1 MSNRHSN
8 RGPFALFIILAVPIM
23 ATVRCATAGAQV
35 AATATMTQ
43 SSGLTVTYIAH
54 CGFLFSS
61 GGQKILTDALI
72 EPSKEWPYTAP
83 SPDLLKKIE
92 RGEPPFD
99 HINVVLISHAHVD
112 HFSPASSVRFLL
124 NNPRTVLV
132 TTPEV
137 RWFMEH
143 DSPDFRNIESQEFKK
158 IQSQVVVPDLDWKQ
172 STTLEVNGI
181 KLEIARLKHGD
192 DGQWRSI
199 VYAAL
204 FELGGKKV
212 LFAPATLGYFP
223 EEYTALGYAKRG
235 IDLAFLNFNLTIQ
248 PGPGWSGAALNTAG
262 IQTVRNLIAPKVMV
276 LMHVEEPA
284 KASVEKLLPEVE
296 KQLPGTIW
304 FQHELES
311 RTF

>member
-1 MSNRHSN
+1 MTNPNSN
-8 RGPFALFIILAVPIM
+8 RGPFALFTILAVPVM
-23 ATVRCATAGAQV
+23 AAVLCATAGAQ
-35 AATATMTQ
+35 ASATNATTQ

-72 EPSKEWPYTAP
+72 EPSKEWPYDAP
-83 SPDLLKKIE
+83 SPDLLKKME

-99 HINVVLISHAHVD
+99 HINVVLISHNHID
-112 HFSPASSVRFLL
+112 HHSPALDVKFLL
-124 NNPRTVLV
+124 NNPKSVLV

-137 RWFMEH
+137 RLQMEH
-143 DSPDFRNIESQEFKK
+143 DSPEFKQIESQV
-158 IQSQVVVPDLDWKQ
+158 IVPDLDWKQ

-181 KLEIARLKHGD
+181 KLELARLKHGD

-204 FELGGKKV
+204 FDMGGKKV

-223 EEYTALGYAKRG
+223 EEYETLGYAKRG
-235 IDLAFLNFNLTIQ
+235 IDLAFLNFTLAIQ
-248 PGPGWSGAALNTAG
+248 PGPKWSGAALNTAG
-262 IQTVRNLIAPKVMV
+262 IQTVRNLIAPKVVV
-276 LMHVEEPA
+276 LMHVEGPA
-284 KASVEKLLPEVE
+284 RASVEKLLPEVE

>member
-1 MSNRHSN
+1 MTNTHSN
-8 RGPFALFIILAVPIM
+8 RRPFGLFIFLAVLVI
-23 ATVRCATAGAQV
+23 AAVICVAARAQV
-35 AATATMTQ
+35 AATDAMTQ

-54 CGFLFSS
+54 CGFMFSS

-72 EPSKEWPYTAP
+72 EPSNEWPYTAP
-83 SPDLLKKIE
+83 SPDLLKKME

-99 HINVVLISHAHVD
+99 HINVVLISHNHID
-112 HFSPASSVRFLL
+112 HHSSASDVRFLIS
-124 NNPRTVLV
+124 NPKSVLV

-137 RWFMEH
+137 RMQMEK
-143 DSPDFRNIESQEFKK
+143 DSPEFKQ
-158 IQSQVVVPDLDWKQ
+158 IQSQVVVPLLDWKQ
-172 STTLEVNGI
+172 STTLEANGI

-204 FELGGKKV
+204 FEMGGKRV

-223 EEYTALGYAKRG
+223 EEYTTLGYAKRG
-235 IDLAFLNFNLTIQ
+235 IDLAFLNFGLAIQ
-248 PGPGWSGAALNTAG
+248 RGPGGSGAVLNTAG
-262 IQTVRNLIAPKVMV
+262 IQEVRDLIAPKVTV
-276 LMHVEEPA
+276 LMHVQGPA
-284 KASVEKLLPEVE
+284 RATVEKLLPEVE

>member
-1 MSNRHSN
+1 MTNTHSN
-8 RGPFALFIILAVPIM
+8 RGPSALFIILAVSVM
-23 ATVRCATAGAQV
+23 AMALCSTAGAQTATT
-35 AATATMTQ
+35 AATAQ
-43 SSGLTVTYIAH
+43 SPGLTVTYIAH

-61 GGQKILTDALI
+61 GGQKILADAVI
-72 EPSKEWPYTAP
+72 EPSKEWPYDAP
-83 SPDLLKKIE
+83 SPELLKKME

-99 HINVVLISHAHVD
+99 HINVVLISHNHID
-112 HFSPASSVRFLL
+112 HHSPVLDVKFLL
-124 NNPRTVLV
+124 NHPKTVLV

-137 RWFMEH
+137 RWQMEH
-143 DSPDFRNIESQEFKK
+143 DSPDFKQIE
-158 IQSQVVVPDLDWKQ
+158 SQVVVPVLDWKQ

-181 KLEIARLKHGD
+181 TLELARLKHGD

-204 FELGGKKV
+204 FEMGGKKV
-212 LFAPATLGYFP
+212 LYAPATLGYFP
-223 EEYTALGYAKRG
+223 EEYTTLGYAKRG
-235 IDLAFLNFNLTIQ
+235 IDLAFLNFTLAIQ
-248 PGPGWSGAALNTAG
+248 PGSGWNGAALNTAG

-304 FQHELES
+304 FRHELES

>member
-1 MSNRHSN
+1 MTNPNSN
-8 RGPFALFIILAVPIM
+8 RGPFALFIILAVPVM
-23 ATVRCATAGAQV
+23 AAVLCSASAAQV
-35 AATATMTQ
+35 VTTEAKTQ
-43 SSGLTVTYIAH
+43 NPGLTVTYIAH
-54 CGFLFSS
+54 CGYLFSS
-61 GGQKILTDALI
+61 GDQKILTDALI
-72 EPSKEWPYTAP
+72 EPSKEWPYDAP
-83 SPDLLKKIE
+83 SPDLLQKME

-112 HFSPASSVRFLL
+112 HFSPASTVRFLI

-137 RWFMEH
+137 RWFMER
-143 DSPDFRNIESQEFKK
+143 DSSEWRNIESQDFKK
-158 IQSQVVVPDLDWKQ
+158 IQSQVIVPDLEWKQ
-172 STTLEVNGI
+172 SITLEVNGI
-181 KLEIARLKHGD
+181 KLEISRLKHGD

-204 FELGGKKV
+204 FDLGGKKV

-223 EEYTALGYAKRG
+223 EEYATLGYAKRG
-235 IDLAFLNFNLTIQ
+235 IDLAFLNFDLPIQ
-248 PGPGWSGAALNTAG
+248 RGSGGSEAALNTAG

-276 LMHVEEPA
+276 LMHVEPEA
-284 KASVEKLLPEVE
+284 KASVEKLLPDVQ